1 MTKQAHITRSGRRKQ
16 QGIAVIAAM
25 LLAALTAVIVGNMVW
40 QQQLLISEL
49 ENQQQQTQAMWIADA
64 ATHWSRAILAE
75 DAHNGRIDHAKE
87 AWATRLPQTPI
98 EGGDVTGFITDAQ
111 QFFNLNNLANTGD
124 QSDSQHA
131 TYQRLLDLLGLKSEL
146 ADSLIDWLD
155 NDEDKSGAGG
165 AESTFYLGL
174 NPPYRAA
181 NQGLVETGN
190 LIKVKGYDSESIRKI
205 APFVITLPENT
216 PININ
221 TASAEVLA
229 FAVPGITA
237 QEAQTIVATRNIEFF
252 KDLADFNQ
260 RISTSS
266 GTSSTNLSVNS
277 DYFLVTCFAHY
288 GNTRLK
294 VETLIYRT
302 KKAGWPIVIWKRYG

>member
-1 MTKQAHITRSGRRKQ
+1 MTRSGRRQQ

-75 DAHNGRIDHAKE
+75 DAHNGKIDHAKE
-87 AWATRLPQTPI
+87 AWATRLPPTPV
-98 EGGDVTGFITDAQ
+98 EGGDVTGFISDAQ
-111 QFFNLNNLANTGD
+111 QFFNLNNLTDTTEQND
-124 QSDSQHA
+124 RQRA
-131 TYQRLLDLLGLKSEL
+131 TYQRLLELLSLKSEL
-146 ADSLIDWLD
+146 ADTLIDWLD
-155 NDEDKSGAGG
+155 KDDDKSGAGG
-165 AESTFYLGL
+165 AESNYYLGL
-174 NPPYRAA
+174 TPPYRAA
-181 NQGLVETGN
+181 NQRLVETGN
-190 LIKVKGYDSESIRKI
+190 LIRVKGYDNAIIRKI
-205 APFVITLPENT
+205 APFTTVLPDNT

-229 FAVPGITA
+229 FAVPGISA

-260 RISTSS
+260 RIST
-266 GTSSTNLSVNS
+266 TSSISSANLSVNS

-294 VETLIYRT
+294 VETLIYRA